1 MRERLQKT
9 WDDRKNYY
17 DQMFDLQIFMRDAEQ
32 LNSISTSQ
40 EVGGQQTVHLFH
52 HQTVTAL
59 GYRRCRKLR
68 TILFRVWNYEKSL
81 SLSFSLSLSLSLS
94 ETRSLSEYSFSC
106 LTCCH
111 QELCHSNYTWFRH
124 LPWLG
129 LGLGPCCC
137 SDVCDADQ
145 TSVRSLTPKH
155 IISLPSF
162 L

>member
-1 MRERLQKT
+1 MHVWSFVLQVKVKVQEVKDMRERLQKT

-52 HQTVTAL
+52 HQSLTAL

-81 SLSFSLSLSLSLS
+81 SLSFSLSLSLSLK
-94 ETRSLSEYSFSC
+94 
-106 LTCCH
+106 
-111 QELCHSNYTWFRH
+111 
-124 LPWLG
+124 PG
-129 LGLGPCCC
+129 
-137 SDVCDADQ
+137 VCQNIAFH
-145 TSVRSLTPKH
+145 V
-155 IISLPSF
+155 
-162 L
+162 